1 MWSRGWMGQTTRW
14 MESSVVGRM
23 FEFFF
28 FKRNFLPQARSLCV
42 REAVSFLCSKAVRDD
57 WDLRAASDVDQVKEA
72 ALPTISHCI
81 SGELRR
87 HASPTVKPGK
97 LFSPEEQRRRGRCR
111 WEKGEERH
119 RSKSHR
125 EVLPHQWSAESEK
138 LSQSPLWVF
147 WRKKLT
153 RGKNHIPITVL
164 NQYIKPSNI
173 LSQGCS
179 RKLGPLVILIPPD
192 CVCKQCRSGASRPWE
207 CGANTL
213 PFLPRVSAGFA

>member
-1 MWSRGWMGQTTRW
+1 MS
-14 MESSVVGRM
+14 ESSCGVGDGWARPQD
-23 FEFFF
+23 EWKAVWSVECSNFFF
-28 FKRNFLPQARSLCV
+28 FERNFLPQARSLCV

-87 HASPTVKPGK
+87 HVSPTVKPGK

-125 EVLPHQWSAESEK
+125 EVYHIS
-138 LSQSPLWVF
+138 SQRNQRNFLSPLCECSEERSWLEVKIIF
-147 WRKKLT
+147 
-153 RGKNHIPITVL
+153 
-164 NQYIKPSNI
+164 I
-173 LSQGCS
+173 L
-179 RKLGPLVILIPPD
+179 LH
-192 CVCKQCRSGASRPWE
+192 
-207 CGANTL
+207 
-213 PFLPRVSAGFA
+213 